1 MLDAGGVPGGQR
13 RDAVSDP
20 TRPSD
25 PDEDGYRDQYA
36 YDTFLR
42 RVTSVRDPELR
53 RNQVR
58 RHVVT
63 VDPETVAA
71 HLQRALRDAVR
82 GVPDAG
88 EVVLPL
94 VEFIASASSAQQT
107 ALDAVDLAARAMD
120 AHGVAWLL
128 LDPPPARRID
138 ARTLKSMRVES
149 QSLGHRKAHA
159 ALQDR
164 RMLERLVYD
173 DHPMVIERLLRNPR
187 VVESHVMAI
196 ATRRPTTPEL
206 LGVIASSPRWMRV
219 PRVREGLVQ
228 NPYASTGM
236 ALRLLPTVRAS
247 IWESLPFASEPH
259 AALKQFAQYLVA
271 LRERDDAEPAP
282 DTLRRRH

>member
-1 MLDAGGVPGGQR
+1 MLDPVDVPAGNPHR
-13 RDAVSDP
+13 AMSEP
-20 TRPSD
+20 TPPSD
-25 PDEDGYRDQYA
+25 PDADGYRDQYA

-42 RVTSVRDPELR
+42 RITSVQDPELR

-63 VDPETVAA
+63 VDAETVAA

-82 GVPDAG
+82 GDPEAR
-88 EVVLPL
+88 EVLLPF
-94 VEFIASASSAQQT
+94 VEFVASATPAQQNV
-107 ALDAVDLAARAMD
+107 LDALDLAARALD

-128 LDPPPARRID
+128 LDPPPARHIE
-138 ARTLKSMRVES
+138 ARALKAMRVES
-149 QSLGHRKAHA
+149 QSLGHRKANA

-187 VVESHVMAI
+187 VVESHVMTI

-206 LGVIASSPRWMRV
+206 LAVVASSPRWMRA
-219 PRVREGLVQ
+219 PHIREGLVQ
-228 NPYASTGM
+228 NPYASTGV

-247 IWESLPFASEPH
+247 IWEALPHASEPH
-259 AALKQFAQYLVA
+259 PTVKQFARYLLA

-282 DTLRRRH
+282 DALRRRH